1 MNTSKQVNAMIGLL
15 FIAFLFFGGYIAREQ
30 LRAEEASIHQNEEL
44 VHRGAELFHNNCVS
58 CHGLV
63 GEGNIG
69 PALNSDFFRTTEST
83 PDGEAREVYTYLF
96 NTLSCGRSGAYM
108 PLWSERFGGSMSET
122 QIDYIVK
129 LIMQGRWD
137 LVDHANEEHFEHR
150 LESWEIQKSDAERRG
165 GSIPDRPE
173 LTDYLTTL
181 EDSANLSVTADNCGQ
196 YSMDTRSK
204 IYARTPFAADPNSI
218 DNSQSAAEPAA
229 TEAPPGVLAVDLA
242 KDGPYAIT
250 APDTFSADGEISLKV
265 KNNAALIHNLRVL
278 RTDLSPDSL
287 PTNDQAMVDIE
298 SAGEVVYA
306 SDDLQNGGEEETSL
320 SLDAGTY
327 VLFCNIPGHYQL
339 RMYKAITIE

>member
-69 PALNSDFFRTTEST
+69 PALNSDFFRTTDST

-122 QIDYIVK
+122 QIDYLVK

-137 LVDHANEEHFEHR
+137 LVEHANEEHFEHR
-150 LESWEIQKSDAERRG
+150 LDSWEIQKADAERRA
-165 GSIPDRPE
+165 STIPDRPE
-173 LTDYLTTL
+173 LTDYLTSL
-181 EDSANLSVTADNCGQ
+181 EDSANLAITADNCGQ

-204 IYARTPFAADPNSI
+204 IYARTPFSADAASVEA
-218 DNSQSAAEPAA
+218 SQSTAESAA
-229 TEAPPGVLAVDLA
+229 TEAPPGVLAVELA

-250 APDTFSADGEISLKV
+250 APDTFSADGEISLQV
-265 KNNAALIHNLRVL
+265 KNNAALIHNLRLL
-278 RTDLSPDSL
+278 RTDISADSL
-287 PTNDQAMVDIE
+287 PTNDQGMVDVE
-298 SAGEVVYA
+298 SAGEVLFA
-306 SDDLQNGGEEETSL
+306 SDDLQNGGEEETNL

-327 VLFCNIPGHYQL
+327 VLFCDIPGHYQL

>member
-69 PALNSDFFRTTEST
+69 PALNADFFRTTDST

-122 QIDYIVK
+122 QIDYLVK
-129 LIMQGRWD
+129 LITQGRWD
-137 LVDHANEEHFEHR
+137 LVEHANEEHFEHR
-150 LESWEIQKSDAERRG
+150 LESWETQKADAERRAG
-165 GSIPDRPE
+165 TIPDRPK

-204 IYARTPFAADPNSI
+204 IYARTPFTADATSVET
-218 DNSQSAAEPAA
+218 SQNTAESAA
-229 TEAPPGVLAVDLA
+229 TEVPPGVLAIELA

-250 APDTFSADGEISLKV
+250 APDTFSADGEISLQV

-278 RTDLSPDSL
+278 RTDLSADSL

-298 SAGEVVYA
+298 SAGEVVFA
-306 SDDLQNGGEEETSL
+306 SDDLQNGGEEETNL

>member
-1 MNTSKQVNAMIGLL
+1 
-15 FIAFLFFGGYIAREQ
+15 
-30 LRAEEASIHQNEEL
+30 
-44 VHRGAELFHNNCVS
+44 
-58 CHGLV
+58 
-63 GEGNIG
+63 
-69 PALNSDFFRTTEST
+69 
-83 PDGEAREVYTYLF
+83 
-96 NTLSCGRSGAYM
+96 M

-150 LESWEIQKSDAERRG
+150 LESWEIQKTDAERRRG
-165 GSIPDRPE
+165 TIPDRPE

-181 EDSANLSVTADNCGQ
+181 EDSANLSATADNCGQ

-204 IYARTPFAADPNSI
+204 IYARTPFTADTNSV

-287 PTNDQAMVDIE
+287 PTNDQAMVDID